1 MGYRIGLDIGIAS
14 VGWGIVDENNKI
26 LDAGVRLFPEAKSD
40 ENQKR
45 RTRRSARRLLR
56 RRMHRLERLKK
67 LLFEYK
73 ITDNLD
79 YDFYV
84 NETTPYHLRKKALYE
99 EVDERELAVILFH
112 LIKRRGIQEFSLDDI
127 SNKKDNSD
135 EILKTKDVLLK
146 NEKEL
151 ENRFICE
158 VQVERIEE
166 TGKLRGT
173 ENNFKTS
180 DYEKEAKQILATQQK
195 YNNNITDEFI
205 EKYIDI
211 LTKRRNY
218 YEGPGQESIYSWK
231 DEEEWMNKLV
241 GNCTYFPEEL
251 RMVKNSFT
259 AEKFNLLNDLNN
271 LTLKREE
278 NDKLTKEEKEKIIEI
293 FKQQKT
299 VSLKK
304 IADFLKVKENE
315 ITGYRIDKNEK
326 AIFTPLMS
334 YIEINKYLPCEN
346 TEILDEISKIATYYQ
361 EKEHRKEH
369 LLELFKNNKIE
380 IDEENLNKLSEIK
393 YTGTHSLSKKAMSL
407 IMDELLETS
416 KNQMELFTE
425 KKLVPY
431 KMNFKGKKKIP
442 KEYLDR
448 WILSPVVK
456 RSMGQ
461 AINVINKLLE
471 VYGTPEEIVIELAR
485 DKNSDEEKLRI
496 SKGQKKN
503 EEENKKIREILGE
516 NKLDKKYFQL
526 LKYWNIQDGICMYSG
541 EKISISDLINNP
553 LAYEIDHIIPRS
565 ISFDDS
571 QDNKVLVKRIENQ
584 NKGQRS
590 PYEYFSS
597 GISKRTYAE
606 FKAQV
611 LDMYKNKC
619 ISMKKRDNLLL
630 ENELTKYTA
639 NFIARNLVD
648 TRYSTRELS
657 NLLRRFF
664 IDNDKHVKIK
674 AIRGSFTSQVR
685 KQWGLTKMRDIS
697 HVHHAQDALIIL
709 ISEKILN
716 NLKWI
721 KEYGKKD
728 DKMKVHIGTGEILT
742 DNQFKE
748 LFNYKF
754 GKEIENYQGYKFS
767 HFVDKKPN
775 RQLMN
780 ETIYSTRKYTEINTK
795 GKEEER
801 EYVIGKISGI
811 YDKDSKVCSKF
822 FEKEEKYNDLLMY
835 RNDYKTFEKFLKVYE
850 NYKDEAKKK
859 KVNPFYLYYEE
870 HKRYITKYSKK
881 DNGPEVME
889 LKYKSNELGN
899 HLDITHKYK
908 NSKNRVIMDTIPT
921 YRMDIYFDGKNYKF
935 ISVRYLMLLDK
946 GNRYEIDMSRYN
958 FEKEKKGINSNYN
971 FEFSVFSGDILEIEN
986 KKGDAEKVKFKGVND
1001 DKKNKIEVDDTD
1013 RSFGSYIDN
1022 IRNLE
1027 KELKN
1032 NSEYKISEKMSLL
1045 QNKDLSEK
1053 ESRELLEKIPKSSK
1067 QKFITIGKDI
1077 IKTKKVYTDV
1087 IGGEYNSVEKFS
1099 STIKK

>member
-1 MGYRIGLDIGIAS
+1 MRYRIGLDIGIAS
-14 VGWGIVDENNKI
+14 VGWGIVDEENKI
-26 LDAGVRLFPEAKSD
+26 IDAGVRLFPEAKSD

-45 RTRRSARRLLR
+45 RARRSARRLLR
-56 RRMHRLERLKK
+56 RRLHRLERLKK

-73 ITDNLD
+73 IIDNID
-79 YDFYV
+79 YDFYT
-84 NETTPYHLRKKALYE
+84 NETTPYKLRKKALYE
-99 EVDERELAVILFH
+99 KISDKELAVVLFH
-112 LIKRRGIQEFSLDDI
+112 LVKRRGIQEFSLDNTSD
-127 SNKKDNSD
+127 KDD
-135 EILKTKDVLLK
+135 ESTKNILLK

-151 ENRFICE
+151 ENRYLCE
-158 VQVERIEE
+158 VQIERMEKN
-166 TGKLRGT
+166 GRLRGID
-173 ENNFKTS
+173 NNFKTL
-180 DYEKEAKQILATQQK
+180 DYEKEARKILTTQAE
-195 YNNNITDEFI
+195 YNRNITEDFI
-205 EKYIDI
+205 EKYIEI

-218 YEGPGQESIYSWK
+218 YEGPGKESIYSWK
-231 DEEEWMNKLV
+231 NEEEWMNKLV

-271 LTLKREE
+271 LTIKREE
-278 NDKLTKEEKEKIIEI
+278 NPKLSKEEKIGIIEI
-293 FKQQKT
+293 FKQQKS

-304 IADFLKVKENE
+304 IAMFLSVKEND

-326 AIFTPLMS
+326 AIFTPLES
-334 YIEINKYLPCEN
+334 YIEINKYFSCN
-346 TEILDEISKIATYYQ
+346 DGEILDEISKIATYYQ
-361 EKEHRKEH
+361 EKTSRKKY
-369 LLELFKNNKIE
+369 LLEIFKNNKIE
-380 IDEENLNKLSEIK
+380 ISNENLEKLSELK

-407 IMDELLETS
+407 IMEELLETS
-416 KNQMELFTE
+416 KNQIELFAE
-425 KKLVPY
+425 KGLVPY
-431 KMNFKGKKKIP
+431 KMNFKGKKRIP
-442 KEYLDR
+442 KEYLDK

-461 AINVINKLLE
+461 AINIINKILE
-471 VYGTPEEIVIELAR
+471 IYGTPEEIVIELAR

-496 SKGQKKN
+496 SKNQRKN
-503 EEENKKIREILGE
+503 EKENKKIREILGQQ
-516 NKLDKKYFQL
+516 KLDKKYFQL
-526 LKYWNIQDGICMYSG
+526 LKYWNMQDGICMYSG

-565 ISFDDS
+565 VSFDDS

-597 GISKRTYAE
+597 GISQRVYSD

-611 LDMYKNKC
+611 LDMYKNKQ
-619 ISMKKRDNLLL
+619 ISMKKRDNLLF
-630 ENELTKYTA
+630 ENEVTKYT
-639 NFIARNLVD
+639 NTFIARNLVD

-657 NLLRRFF
+657 NLLKRFF
-664 IDNDKHVKIK
+664 IDNGKQVKIK
-674 AIRGSFTSQVR
+674 AIRGSFTNQVR

-716 NLKWI
+716 KLKWI
-721 KEYGKKD
+721 REYGKE
-728 DKMKVHIGTGEILT
+728 DKIMMHIGTGEILT
-742 DNQFKE
+742 DSQFKE

-754 GKEIENYQGYKFS
+754 GKEIENYTGYKFS

-780 ETIYSTRKYTEINTK
+780 ETIYSTRKYIEINSK
-795 GKEEER
+795 GKEEEK

-822 FEKEEKYNDLLMY
+822 FEKEEKYSDLLMY

-850 NYKDEAKKK
+850 AYKNEAKNK

-870 HKRYITKYSKK
+870 HGKYITKYSKK
-881 DNGPEVME
+881 DNGPVVME

-908 NSKNRVIMDTIPT
+908 NSKKRVIMDTIPT
-921 YRMDIYFDGKNYKF
+921 YRMDVYFDGKVYKF
-935 ISVRYLMLLDK
+935 ISVRYLMLLDR
-946 GNRYEIDMSRYN
+946 GNFYEIDTKKYSV
-958 FEKEKKGINSNYN
+958 EKEKKGIDSK
-971 FEFSVFSGDILEIEN
+971 FEFKFSIFSGDILEIEN
-986 KKGDAEKVKFKGVND
+986 KKGIIEKLKFKGVND
-1001 DKKNKIEVDDTD
+1001 DKTNKIEADYISK
-1013 RSFGSYIDN
+1013 SFGNYIEN
-1022 IRNLE
+1022 IRLLE

-1032 NSEYKISEKMSLL
+1032 NPNYKICEKMSLL
-1045 QNKDLSEK
+1045 QNEKLSEK
-1053 ESRELLEKIPKSSK
+1053 ESRELLNSIPKSSK

-1077 IKTKKVYTDV
+1077 VKVRKIYVD
-1087 IGGEYNSVEKFS
+1087 ILGREYDSVEKFS
-1099 STIKK
+1099 SIIEK